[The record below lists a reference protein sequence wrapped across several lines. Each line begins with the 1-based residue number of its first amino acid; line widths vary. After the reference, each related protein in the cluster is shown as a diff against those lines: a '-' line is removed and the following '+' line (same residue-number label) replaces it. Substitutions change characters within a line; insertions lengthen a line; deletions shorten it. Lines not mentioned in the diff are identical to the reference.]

1 MNNEKLAMSNE
12 SNNDLIEIQILEK
25 IRGLLTNRVNE
36 ILENRQLLLQLFE
49 LSEFKGKSTVVPL
62 INLSSCERT
71 EKERII
77 QQDAYSLTISFSVH
91 ETVESELYCYGYLT
105 AVCKA
110 IEENPTLNGIV
121 DRTVILGK
129 KVLPPKKANCG
140 MDWEV
145 TINLRITVETMSNE
159 Q

>member
-1 MNNEKLAMSNE
+1 MRNEDKT
-12 SNNDLIEIQILEK
+12 DLIEIQILEK
-25 IRGLLTNRVNE
+25 IRGILTGRVNE
-36 ILENRQLLLQLFE
+36 ILGQRQFIIPLFE
-49 LSEFKGKSTVVPL
+49 LSEFQGRSNIVPVVS
-62 INLSSCERT
+62 LSNCERT

-77 QQDAYSLTISFSVH
+77 QQDAYYLTISFSVN
-91 ETVESELYCYGYLT
+91 ETEESELYCYAYST
-105 AVCKA
+105 AVSRA

-121 DRTVILGK
+121 DRTVIIGK

-145 TINLRITVETMSNE
+145 TINLRITVETMNSE